1 MQSQPGKLVLSSMLL
16 LLAAGTTAAAADP
29 LHVQIDTLILAQNS
43 TRPRSALADDAEFL
57 RRIYLDLAGRIPSVK
72 EARAFL
78 EDKSAD
84 KRAKLID
91 QLLAGPDHPRRM
103 QELFNVMLMER
114 LGDSA
119 EWNKY
124 LRSSFAANK
133 PWDQLAREILAARPK
148 DETTRGAAFF
158 YAKRLENYG
167 QNPMDYPA
175 LTRDVGRLFLGMDL
189 KCAQCH
195 DHRFIKTYKQQDF
208 QGLHAFFQNAFLQ
221 DAKFPTVGEKPLTQK
236 IAYMSVLLKDPKQT
250 GPRLPGMNEI
260 DIPEVKKGEEYVQR
274 PDPKALF
281 PGVLHF
287 SPLALLAEQLPTADN
302 AAFTRNIA
310 NRLWF
315 VMLGRGLVHPLDLH
329 HRDNP
334 ASHPELLDVLARE
347 FAGHKF
353 DIQWLLREIALS
365 ETYQRSSILP
375 KEGDQLPPAS
385 FLAALEKRVSAEQLL
400 RSMLE
405 ATGARAPNVDALQ
418 TKFVR
423 AFAGPRREPEDEINP
438 SLKAALFVLNDNTVL
453 TWLTPQP
460 GNLVDRLMK
469 LDAAD
474 QIADELYLSVLTRR
488 PTAEERQDVADYLA
502 KKADRRAAA
511 LGHLAWAL
519 LASTEFCV
527 NH

>member
-1 MQSQPGKLVLSSMLL
+1 MQPQPGKFALLSAV
-16 LLAAGTTAAAADP
+16 LLAAASAAAAADP
-29 LHVQIDTLILAQNS
+29 LHVEIDTLIVGRNS
-43 TRPRSALADDAEFL
+43 TKPRSAPSDDAEFL
-57 RRIYLDLAGRIPSVK
+57 RRIYLDLAGRIPSVH
-72 EARAFL
+72 EARTFL
-78 EDKSAD
+78 EDRSAD

-91 QLLAGPDHPRRM
+91 QLLAGPDYPRRM

-114 LGDSA
+114 LGDHA

-148 DETTRGAAFF
+148 DESTRGAGFF

-167 QNPMDYPA
+167 QNPVDYAA

-195 DHRFIKTYKQQDF
+195 DHLFIKTYKQQDF

-236 IAYMSVLLKDPKQT
+236 IAYMSVLRKEPKQT

-260 DIPEVKKGEEYVQR
+260 DIPTLPKGEEYTQR

-281 PGVLHF
+281 PGVPRF
-287 SPLALLAEQLPTADN
+287 SPLALLAQQLPTADN
-302 AAFTRNIA
+302 TAFTRNIA

-334 ASHPELLDVLARE
+334 PSHPELLDLLARE
-347 FAGHKF
+347 FAAHKF

-375 KEGDQLPPAS
+375 KEEPPPES
-385 FLAALEKRVSAEQLL
+385 FLVALEKRVSAEQLL

-405 ATGARAPNVDALQ
+405 ATGTQAPNVDALQ

-423 AFAGPRREPEDEINP
+423 AFAGPRREPEDEFNP
-438 SLKAALFVLNDNTVL
+438 SLKAALFVLNDDTVL
-453 TWLTPQP
+453 AWLTPRP
-460 GNLVDRLMK
+460 GNLIDRLMK
-469 LDAAD
+469 LDNAD